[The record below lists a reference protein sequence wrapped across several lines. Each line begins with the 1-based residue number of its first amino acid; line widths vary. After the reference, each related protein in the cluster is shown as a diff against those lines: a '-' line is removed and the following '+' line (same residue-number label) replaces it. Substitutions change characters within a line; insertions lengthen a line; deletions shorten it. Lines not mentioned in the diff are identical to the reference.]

1 MFPLEWFGFNFRSW
15 LVTDRKSVRRFA
27 EQSVIRTYH
36 GKMAEAL
43 PILYTKSDCPWCHEA
58 VEFLDEHGI
67 GYRMKDVS
75 TDSSAA
81 AEMQKISGQTK
92 TPTLDWNGKVLA
104 DFGTEELVPFLRD
117 RGVKLEDS

>member
-1 MFPLEWFGFNFRSW
+1 
-15 LVTDRKSVRRFA
+15 
-27 EQSVIRTYH
+27 
-36 GKMAEAL
+36 MAQEL
-43 PILYTKSDCPWCHEA
+43 PILYTKSGCPWCHAA

-75 TDSSAA
+75 TDSTAA
-81 AEMQKISGQTK
+81 DEMKRISGQTK

-104 DFGTEELVPFLRD
+104 DFGTEELVSFLRD